1 MSDTNETISL
11 TLDPNGSAAAAAATP
26 AVAAATAPAPEAEKE
41 YGELD
46 DSVLTEEERRVVD
59 EFQKKIDIT
68 DSAMVM
74 QYGAAAQQKVAGFS
88 DAALQN
94 VRTKDFGEV
103 GDMMSKLVVELKGI
117 EEPEK
122 SKGFLGLFKRVRYN
136 IGIMQAKYDKAEVN
150 VDKIVDALENHQVV
164 LLKDISTL
172 DKMYDM
178 NLSYLKEL
186 TMYILAGK
194 KRLQIERETTLVELV
209 EKAKASGLPEDT
221 QAAND
226 FREKCERFEKKLYD
240 LELTR
245 TIAIQMAPQIRLVQ
259 NNDTLM
265 TEKIQ
270 STIVNTIPLW
280 KSQMV
285 IALGMAHSSQAMQAE
300 RAVNDMTNELLKKNA
315 EALHQSTIE
324 VAKESERGIVD
335 IETLTKTNEQLIQ
348 TLDEVQQIQAEGHAK
363 RAQAEKELAR
373 MEGQLRDKLLQIN
386 DKK

>member
-11 TLDPNGSAAAAAATP
+11 TLDPNGTAAAAAEAA
-26 AVAAATAPAPEAEKE
+26 AVAEAAEAAEAKE

-46 DSVLTEEERRVVD
+46 DSSLTEEERRIVE
-59 EFQKKIDIT
+59 EFQQKIDIT

-122 SKGFLGLFKRVRYN
+122 TKGFLGLFKRARYN
-136 IGIMQAKYDKAEVN
+136 INVMQAKYDKAEVN

-194 KRLQIERETTLVELV
+194 KRLQTERETTLVELV
-209 EKAKASGLPEDT
+209 EKAKTSGLPEDT

-315 EALHQSTIE
+315 EALHQGTIE
-324 VAKESERGIVD
+324 VARESERGIVD

-363 RAQAEKELAR
+363 RVQAEKELAR
-373 MEGQLRDKLLQIN
+373 MEGELRDKLLLIN
-386 DKK
+386 DNK

>member
-11 TLDPNGSAAAAAATP
+11 TLDPNGTAAAAAATP

-136 IGIMQAKYDKAEVN
+136 IGVMQAKYDKAEVN

-194 KRLQIERETTLVELV
+194 KRLETERETTLVELV

-259 NNDTLM
+259 NNNTLM

-363 RAQAEKELAR
+363 RVAAEKELSR

-386 DKK
+386 DKN